1 MPRDTPVMEQR
12 AENLDGYGLYLTLG
26 RLVSP
31 RPVGWISTTS
41 EDGQDNLAPY
51 SFVTPVAVDPPVLV
65 FQAAPHQDGTTK
77 DTARN
82 VLDTE
87 EFVYN
92 VVTESLVEEM
102 SDSAA
107 HVEESEFDLAG
118 VDRERA
124 AVVDAPRVAAAPA
137 HLECTLRQT
146 VDIAE
151 STVLFGDVEYVSV
164 DDDYLADG
172 LPDSERLGADV
183 VGHLA
188 DDDYA
193 TLDLFEHAQ
202 PE

>member
-1 MPRDTPVMEQR
+1 MEQP

-41 EDGQDNLAPY
+41 QDGQDNLAPY

-102 SDSAA
+102 SESAA

-118 VDRERA
+118 VERESA
-124 AVVDAPRVAAAPA
+124 AVVDTPRVAAAPA
-137 HLECTLRQT
+137 HLECTLRRT
-146 VDIAE
+146 VDIAD
-151 STVLFGDVEYVSV
+151 STVLFGDVEHVSI

-172 LPDSERLGADV
+172 LPDGERLAGEV

-193 TLDLFEHAQ
+193 TLDRFQHAQ